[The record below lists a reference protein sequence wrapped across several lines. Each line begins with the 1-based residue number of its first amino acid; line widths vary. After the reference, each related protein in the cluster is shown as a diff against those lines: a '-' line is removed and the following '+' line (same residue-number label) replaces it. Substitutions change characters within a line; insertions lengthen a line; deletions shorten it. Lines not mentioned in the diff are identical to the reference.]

1 MSRVSEGLI
10 EISEVMSVIMRK
22 NPQLS
27 KSDIVSKT
35 KEKLPYYPENWVGGV
50 YDDIMNG
57 FYN

>member
-10 EISEVMSVIMRK
+10 EISEIMIVIMIK

-35 KEKLPYYPENWVGGV
+35 KEKLPYYSKNWISGV

>member
-35 KEKLPYYPENWVGGV
+35 KEKLPSYSKNWISGV